1 MIQLRSYQNTLISE
15 ARLALSRHKHIIVQ
29 SPTGSGKG
37 VLIGSMASMATAKH
51 NRVLILAHSEEI
63 LTQDAK
69 HARKWGVNAAEVF
82 AKTRKRPVAECCCMM
97 AQTLRQ
103 RLKKDEWASWF
114 DTFKLIIL
122 DECHRAEFDF
132 VFEQPSVD
140 VTFVVGL
147 SASPARY
154 GQMRQLGMDYGAV
167 VVGPQVKD
175 LVASGYLCRCRLFSL
190 DAPSM
195 EDVEWSYGRG
205 DYNLSQMA
213 AKFKSRARYV
223 GAVENYKRIC
233 PGEKTLV
240 FCCSS
245 EQTIE
250 LTKAFCEAGIEARY
264 CLSGDFDEDDEYSG
278 ERKDVVDAFARGEFP
293 VLVNYGL
300 FTTGID
306 IPDIKVVMLMF
317 STTSLVKYMQCL
329 GRASRIA
336 EGKNNEFICL
346 DFGRNYERLGR
357 YEDDREWGVWH
368 NTGSG
373 GGVAPTKIC
382 PQCGKMVPIS
392 WTDCQ
397 FCGYHWP
404 TQHEVF
410 QAELQEIVAEN
421 DEETIEGYVARKKLE
436 NWKNDWILR
445 DICQKHPDDMKGA
458 FMKAIEILR
467 TAHGEN
473 ISPKYWHFFKEHKL
487 GRMKEKKDG
496 GEPKLFL
503 ARDLKEGTEKVR
515 I

>member
-1 MIQLRSYQNTLISE
+1 
-15 ARLALSRHKHIIVQ
+15 
-29 SPTGSGKG
+29 
-37 VLIGSMASMATAKH
+37 MAVSKH

-63 LTQDAK
+63 LTQDAG
-69 HARKWGVNAAEVF
+69 HARKWGVDVAEVF
-82 AKTRKRPVAECCCMM
+82 ARTRKMPENDCCCMM
-97 AQTLRQ
+97 VQTLRQ
-103 RLKKDEWASWF
+103 RLKKDWWRLWF
-114 DTFKLIIL
+114 DEFKFLIL
-122 DECHRAEFDF
+122 DESHRSEFDII
-132 VFEQPSVD
+132 FEYVNPKVY
-140 VTFVVGL
+140 VVGL

-175 LVASGYLCRCRLFSL
+175 LINLGYLCRCRLFSL

-195 EDVEWSYGRG
+195 EDVEWSSGRG
-205 DYNLSQMA
+205 DYNLGQMA
-213 AKFKSRARYV
+213 QKFKSRARYV

-264 CLSGDFDEDDEYSG
+264 CLSGDFDEDEEYSG

-317 STTSLVKYMQCL
+317 STTSLVKYLQCL
-329 GRASRIA
+329 GRASRPA

-357 YEDDREWGVWH
+357 YEDRREWSVWH
-368 NTGSG
+368 KTSAG

-382 PQCGKMVPIS
+382 PKCGRMVPAS
-392 WTDCQ
+392 WKQCA
-397 FCGYHWP
+397 FCEYIWP
-404 TQHEVF
+404 TQQEIYN
-410 QAELQEIVAEN
+410 AELNEIVARE
-421 DEETIEGYVARKKLE
+421 DEESLESYVARKKLE
-436 NWKNDWILR
+436 GKSNNWILVQVCIKNP
-445 DICQKHPDDMKGA
+445 DNQKEA
-458 FMKAIEILR
+458 FMRAIEVLR
-467 TAHGEN
+467 TKHGAN
-473 ISPKYWHFFKEHKL
+473 ISPKYYFFFK
-487 GRMKEKKDG
+487 KEILSNVKIKKKDDSS
-496 GEPKLFL
+496 PKLF
-503 ARDLKEGTEKVR
+503 
-515 I
+515 

>member
-1 MIQLRSYQNTLISE
+1 
-15 ARLALSRHKHIIVQ
+15 
-29 SPTGSGKG
+29 
-37 VLIGSMASMATAKH
+37 MASMATAKH

-63 LTQDAK
+63 LKQDAN
-69 HARKWGVNAAEVF
+69 HARKWGVEVSEVF
-82 AKTRKRPVAECCCMM
+82 AKTRKMSDAKCCVMM

-103 RLKKDEWASWF
+103 RLKKQDWF
-114 DTFKLIIL
+114 FWFNSFRFIIL

-132 VFEQPSVD
+132 IFEQPGIESK
-140 VTFVVGL
+140 FVVGL

-167 VVGPQVKD
+167 VVGPQVKELID
-175 LVASGYLCRCRLFSL
+175 LGYLCRCRLFSL

-264 CLSGDFDEDDEYSG
+264 CLSGDFDEDEEYSG
-278 ERKDVVDAFARGEFP
+278 ERKEVVEAFSRGEFP

-317 STTSLVKYMQCL
+317 STTSLVKYLQCL

-336 EGKNNEFICL
+336 DGKNNEFLCL

-368 NTGSG
+368 NTGAG

-404 TQHEVF
+404 SQQEIY
-410 QAELQEIVAEN
+410 QAELQEIVSKEQE
-421 DEETIEGYVARKKLE
+421 EETLEQMVARKKLDG
-436 NWKNDWILR
+436 WKNDWILR
-445 DICQKHPDDMKGA
+445 DVCQKNPSNMKEA
-458 FMKAIEILR
+458 FMKAIEVLR
-467 TAHGEN
+467 TTHGEN
-473 ISPKYWHFFKEHKL
+473 ISPKYWYFFKEHKL
-487 GRMKEKKDG
+487 GRIKEKKDG
-496 GEPKLFL
+496 GSPKLF
-503 ARDLKEGTEKVR
+503 
-515 I
+515 

>member
-1 MIQLRSYQNTLISE
+1 
-15 ARLALSRHKHIIVQ
+15 
-29 SPTGSGKG
+29 
-37 VLIGSMASMATAKH
+37 MASMATAKH

-63 LTQDAK
+63 LKQDAN
-69 HARKWGVNAAEVF
+69 HARKWGVEVSEVF
-82 AKTRKRPVAECCCMM
+82 AKTRKMSDAKCCVMM

-103 RLKKDEWASWF
+103 RLKKQDWF
-114 DTFKLIIL
+114 FWFNSFRFIIL

-132 VFEQPSVD
+132 IFEQPGIESK
-140 VTFVVGL
+140 FVVGL

-167 VVGPQVKD
+167 VVGPQVKELID
-175 LVASGYLCRCRLFSL
+175 LGYLCRCRLFSL

-264 CLSGDFDEDDEYSG
+264 CLSGDFDEDEEYSG
-278 ERKDVVDAFARGEFP
+278 ERKEVVEAFSRGEFP

-317 STTSLVKYMQCL
+317 STTSLVKYLQCL

-336 EGKNNEFICL
+336 DGKNNEFLCL

-357 YEDDREWGVWH
+357 YEDDRVWSVWH
-368 NTGSG
+368 STGAG
-373 GGVAPTKIC
+373 GGVAPTKEC
-382 PQCGKMVPIS
+382 PQCHKLVPVS
-392 WTDCQ
+392 WTDCK

-404 TQHEVF
+404 TQQETYI
-410 QAELQEIVAEN
+410 AELREIAEN
-421 DEETIEGYVARKKLE
+421 NEEESVAGYVSRMKLE
-436 NWKNDWILR
+436 GKNTNWILVN
-445 DICQKHPDDMKGA
+445 ICLKNSKDMKGA
-458 FMKAIEILR
+458 FMEAAEIMGLKP
-467 TAHGEN
+467 T
-473 ISPKYWHFFKEHKL
+473 YWYFFK
-487 GRMKEKKDG
+487 KKILSKVKVKQSQDSS
-496 GEPKLFL
+496 PKLF
-503 ARDLKEGTEKVR
+503 
-515 I
+515 

>member
-1 MIQLRSYQNTLISE
+1 MQLREYQNTLITESRQ
-15 ARLALSRHKHIIVQ
+15 ALAKHKHIIVQ

-37 VLIGSMASMATAKH
+37 VLIGSMASMAIAKH

-63 LTQDAK
+63 LRQDAG

-82 AKTRKRPVAECCCMM
+82 AKTRKRPDAECCCMM

-114 DTFKLIIL
+114 DTFRLIIL

-132 VFEQPSVD
+132 VFDQPAVD
-140 VTFVVGL
+140 MTFVVGL

-167 VVGPQVKD
+167 VVGPQVKELID
-175 LVASGYLCRCRLFSL
+175 LGYLCRCRLFSL

-195 EDVEWSYGRG
+195 DDVEWSSGRG
-205 DYNLSQMA
+205 DYNLSQMS

-264 CLSGDFDEDDEYSG
+264 CLSGDFDEDEEYSG

-336 EGKNNEFICL
+336 DGKNNEFLCL

-357 YEDDREWGVWH
+357 YEDDREWSVWH

-373 GGVAPTKIC
+373 GGVAPTKEC
-382 PQCGKMVPIS
+382 KGCGRLVPVS
-392 WTDCQ
+392 WTDCK
-397 FCGYHWP
+397 FCGYHFP
-404 TQHEVF
+404 TEHEIYR
-410 QAELQEIVAEN
+410 AELQEIVSKEQ
-421 DEETIEGYVARKKLE
+421 DEETLEQMVARKKLAG
-436 NWKNDWILR
+436 WKNDWILR
-445 DICQKHPDDMKGA
+445 DVCQKNPSNMKEA

-467 TAHGEN
+467 TTHGEK
-473 ISPKYWHFFKEHKL
+473 ITPKYWHFFKEHKL
-487 GRMKEKKDG
+487 GRIKEKKEDSSQ
-496 GEPKLFL
+496 KLF
-503 ARDLKEGTEKVR
+503 
-515 I
+515 